1 MLTDKDAA
9 SWRRTLE
16 KDQGA
21 LQETTWIS
29 PTAAHDAPACTA
41 DTYSREKGEDAS
53 RRNNGGQEIA
63 QVVAKRT
70 PSNEAADGEVDGGRS
85 LGRAT
90 DGVTSLARGKKAS
103 RNVCHKQMQEE
114 RETGMSEEREEVGEG
129 DTRDREL
136 EDGQRLGEASFVCS
150 VVPLSLALE
159 NLGVR
164 VVDLL
169 KVDVEGDELAVL
181 RGISAGDWP
190 KIRQASGGE
199 KSK

>member
-1 MLTDKDAA
+1 MLADRDAA

-21 LQETTWIS
+21 LQETTWVS
-29 PTAAHDAPACTA
+29 PTEAHDAPACTA
-41 DTYSREKGEDAS
+41 VTHSREKGEDAS
-53 RRNNGGQEIA
+53 RRNNGGQEVA
-63 QVVAKRT
+63 QVVAKRA
-70 PSNEAADGEVDGGRS
+70 PSNEAADGEGGGCRS

-90 DGVTSLARGKKAS
+90 GGATSLARGKQAS
-103 RNVCHKQMQEE
+103 RNVCHKQKQEE
-114 RETGMSEEREEVGEG
+114 EKTGMSEEREEVGEG

-136 EDGQRLGEASFVCS
+136 IDGQQLGEASFVCS
-150 VVPLSLALE
+150 VVPLSLALD

-190 KIRQASGGE
+190 KIRQASGDD